1 MSYSADDNG
10 RLGRRRSFS
19 PYMLHIHASAVST
32 HTHKTH
38 TSKTA
43 ANEHA
48 ESWTTKSAIHYENLK
63 CDTKRKCR
71 YKTNKRKKAKTEQQR
86 NKYQV
91 HLILVH
97 IPFIFCFE
105 LSKVNVWLYRKRAWN
120 ENLNSRIYIMHAA
133 TARSFVLIFFLQH
146 NNLNSVTHHYQ
157 HLPSQAVLQVFVFG
171 STETQRRR
179 PVDGGEKAIAKTHH
193 DRVIF
198 AVIYH
203 YLFMHRSFVPC
214 NLFVV
219 RQWMQIKLPEWTE
232 WWRWAF
238 NILYHW
244 WPRHHAM
251 KRQNAKFDFD
261 CGGSCIH
268 I

>member
-105 LSKVNVWLYRKRAWN
+105 LSKVNVCLYRKRAWN

-133 TARSFVLIFFLQH
+133 TARSFFFIFFLQP

-157 HLPSQAVLQVFVFG
+157 HLPSQAVLQVFFSG
-171 STETQRRR
+171 RRKHRDGDQST
-179 PVDGGEKAIAKTHH
+179 GGGKGNCKNSSWLSDLRCHLSL
-193 DRVIF
+193 F
-198 AVIYH
+198 IY
-203 YLFMHRSFVPC
+203 
-214 NLFVV
+214 
-219 RQWMQIKLPEWTE
+219 
-232 WWRWAF
+232 A
-238 NILYHW
+238 
-244 WPRHHAM
+244 
-251 KRQNAKFDFD
+251 
-261 CGGSCIH
+261 
-268 I
+268 